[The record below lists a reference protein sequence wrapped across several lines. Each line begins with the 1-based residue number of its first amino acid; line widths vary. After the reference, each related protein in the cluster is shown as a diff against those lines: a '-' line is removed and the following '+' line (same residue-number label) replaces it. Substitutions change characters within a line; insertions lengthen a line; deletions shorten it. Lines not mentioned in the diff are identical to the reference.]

1 MFESI
6 QSVAVDAGNRV
17 EQGPPPAPPLLEL
30 RGVSHSYGGV
40 RAVSAVSFPIAPGT
54 VHALVGEN
62 GAGKSTLVKIL
73 TGIVQPDAGELVVEG
88 EPRRIGDPQAA
99 HRLGIVAMY
108 QEPTVFEDLT
118 VAENVFAGRHLRTRL
133 RTVDWGAMR
142 RETSRILGELEV
154 DIDPSTPVRGL
165 GVADRQ
171 LLEIAKA
178 LSSSARLLIMDEPTA
193 ALSPN
198 EVDNLF
204 ATVRRLRGR
213 GVAVLYISHR
223 LEEVGAL
230 ADIVTVIR
238 DGQHIATRPVSELTQ
253 AEIIRLMV
261 GRSLDQLFPK
271 EQAELGD
278 VVFRAEGLSR
288 GGLFSDVSFEL
299 RRGEIVGLA
308 GFVGAGRTEVARAIF
323 GVDPLDAGKLWIE
336 GRSFKPRSPRAALRR
351 GLAYL
356 PEDRI
361 HQGLIQPMSISQ
373 NATIAVLPELTPI
386 GILNPRR
393 EAALTRRFMDQ
404 LRIRA
409 TSPSQVVRSLSG
421 GNQQKV
427 VLSKWLAAEPRI
439 VILDEPTHGVDV
451 GTKADVHRT
460 ISHLATQGLT
470 ILLISSELPEILG
483 MSDRVLVMREGRL
496 VAEIPRADA
505 TQERV
510 ISAAAGLEVA

>member
-1 MFESI
+1 M
-6 QSVAVDAGNRV
+6 AVDTDKRASTGS
-17 EQGPPPAPPLLEL
+17 PPVTPLLEL
-30 RGVSHSYGGV
+30 QHVSRSYGGV
-40 RAVSAVSFPIAPGT
+40 HAVSDVSFAIHAGT
-54 VHALVGEN
+54 IHALVGEN
-62 GAGKSTLVKIL
+62 GAGKSTLVKVL
-73 TGIVQPDAGELVVEG
+73 TGIVQPDGGQLVVDG
-88 EPRRIGDPQAA
+88 EARRIGDPQTA

-108 QEPTVFEDLT
+108 QEPTVFQDLT
-118 VAENVFAGRHLRTRL
+118 VAENVFAGRHLRTGL
-133 RTVDWGAMR
+133 RVVDWKAMR
-142 RETSRILGELEV
+142 RETARILGELEV
-154 DIDPSTPVRGL
+154 EIDPDTPVRGL

-171 LLEIAKA
+171 LLEISKA

-198 EVDNLF
+198 EVEHLF
-204 ATVRRLRGR
+204 ATVRRLRDR
-213 GVAVLYISHR
+213 GVAILYISHR
-223 LEEVGAL
+223 LEEVAAL
-230 ADIVTVIR
+230 ADVVTVIR
-238 DGQHIATRPVSELTQ
+238 DGRHIETRSSGELSQ

-271 EQAELGD
+271 EEAEIGD

-288 GGLFSDVSFEL
+288 AGLFSDVSFEL

-323 GVDPLDAGKLWIE
+323 GVDPLDAGAVWID
-336 GRSFKPRSPRAALRR
+336 GRRFRPRSARAALRR

-361 HQGLIQPMSISQ
+361 HQGLVQPMTISH
-373 NATIAVLPELTPI
+373 NATMAVLPELTPL
-386 GILNPRR
+386 GILRPRR
-393 EAALTRRFMDQ
+393 ELRLTRRFMEQ
-404 LRIRA
+404 LRIKA
-409 TSPSQVVRSLSG
+409 TSPAQVVRSLSG

-439 VILDEPTHGVDV
+439 LLLDEPTHGVDV

-460 ISHLATQGLT
+460 ISHLAAQGLT

-496 VAEIPRADA
+496 VRELSRGEA

-510 ISAAAGLEVA
+510 ISAAAGLADA

>member
-1 MFESI
+1 
-6 QSVAVDAGNRV
+6 VAVDDDNRV
-17 EQGPPPAPPLLEL
+17 GTTPPPPAPLVEL
-30 RGVSHSYGGV
+30 YGVSRSYGGV
-40 RAVSAVSFPIAPGT
+40 RAVEDVSFSVRPGT

-73 TGIVQPDAGELVVEG
+73 TGIVQPDEGELVIDR
-88 EPRRIGDPQAA
+88 EPRRIGDAQAA

-108 QEPTVFEDLT
+108 QEPTVFQDLT
-118 VAENVFAGRHLRTRL
+118 VAENVFAGRHIRTRL
-133 RTVDWGAMR
+133 GTVDWRAMR

-154 DIDPSTPVRGL
+154 EIDADTPVRGL

-193 ALSPN
+193 ALSPH
-198 EVDNLF
+198 EVESLF
-204 ATVRRLRGR
+204 ATIRRLRDR

-223 LEEVGAL
+223 LEEVAEL
-230 ADIVTVIR
+230 ADVVTILR
-238 DGQHIATRPVSELTQ
+238 DGRHIETRAAKDLSQ
-253 AEIIRLMV
+253 GEIIRLMV

-271 EQAELGD
+271 EEAEVGD
-278 VVFRAEGLSR
+278 VVFKAEGLSR

-308 GFVGAGRTEVARAIF
+308 GFVGSGRTEVARAIF
-323 GVDPLDAGKLWIE
+323 GVDPLDEGRLWIE
-336 GRSFKPRSPRAALRR
+336 GRTFRPRSPRRALRR

-361 HQGLIQPMSISQ
+361 HQGLIQPMSISR
-373 NATIAVLPELTPI
+373 NASMAVLPRLTPA
-386 GILNPRR
+386 GILRPWR
-393 EAALTRRFMDQ
+393 ESALARRFMKQ
-404 LRIRA
+404 LRIKA
-409 TSPSQVVRSLSG
+409 SSPAQIVQSLSG

-427 VLSKWLAAEPRI
+427 VLSKWLAAEPR
-439 VILDEPTHGVDV
+439 VLLLDEPTHGVDV

-460 ISHLATQGLT
+460 ISRLAARGLT
-470 ILLISSELPEILG
+470 ILLISSELPEVLG
-483 MSDRVLVMREGRL
+483 MSDRILVMREGRL
-496 VAEIPRADA
+496 VAELSRDNA

-510 ISAAAGLEVA
+510 IAAAAGVAA

>member
-1 MFESI
+1 
-6 QSVAVDAGNRV
+6 VAVADDNRV
-17 EQGPPPAPPLLEL
+17 GTPPPPPAPLVEL
-30 RGVSHSYGGV
+30 RGVSRSYGGV
-40 RAVSAVSFPIAPGT
+40 RAVDDVSFYVLPGV

-73 TGIVQPDAGELVVEG
+73 TGIVQPDEG
-88 EPRRIGDPQAA
+88 EIVFDGESRRIGDAHTA

-108 QEPTVFEDLT
+108 QEPTVFQDLT

-133 RTVDWGAMR
+133 GTVDWRAMR
-142 RETSRILGELEV
+142 AETARILGELAVE
-154 DIDPSTPVRGL
+154 IDPDTPVRGL

-193 ALSPN
+193 ALSPH
-198 EVDNLF
+198 EVDSLF
-204 ATVRRLRGR
+204 ATIRRLRDR

-223 LEEVGAL
+223 LEEVGVL
-230 ADIVTVIR
+230 ADVVTVLR
-238 DGQHIATRPVSELTQ
+238 DGRHIYTRPADQLSQ
-253 AEIIRLMV
+253 AQIIRLMV

-271 EQAELGD
+271 EEAEIGD
-278 VVFRAEGLSR
+278 VVFKADGLSR

-308 GFVGAGRTEVARAIF
+308 GFVGSGRTEVARAIF
-323 GVDPLDAGKLWIE
+323 GVDPLDGGRLWID
-336 GRSFKPRSPRAALRR
+336 GRAFRPRSPRAALRR

-361 HQGLIQPMSISQ
+361 HQGLIQAMSISR
-373 NATIAVLPELTPI
+373 NATMAVLPELTP
-386 GILNPRR
+386 GGLLRPWR
-393 EAALTRRFMDQ
+393 ELALTRRFMEQ
-404 LRIRA
+404 LRIKA
-409 TSPSQVVRSLSG
+409 SSPSQVVQSLSG

-439 VILDEPTHGVDV
+439 LIMDEPTHGVDV

-460 ISHLATQGLT
+460 ISRLAAQGLT
-470 ILLISSELPEILG
+470 ILLISSELPEVLG
-483 MSDRVLVMREGRL
+483 MSDRILVMREGRL
-496 VAEIPRADA
+496 VAELSREEA
-505 TQERV
+505 TQESV
-510 ISAAAGLEVA
+510 IAAAAGVAA

>member
-1 MFESI
+1 VFESF
-6 QSVAVDAGNRV
+6 QSVADDDTHLATT
-17 EQGPPPAPPLLEL
+17 PSPAAPLVEL
-30 RGVSHSYGGV
+30 RGVSRSYGGV
-40 RAVSAVSFPIAPGT
+40 QAVAEVSFAVRPGT

-62 GAGKSTLVKIL
+62 GAGKSTLVKLL
-73 TGIVQPDAGELVVEG
+73 TGIVQPDGGELALDGV
-88 EPRRIGDPQAA
+88 PRRISDPQAA
-99 HRLGIVAMY
+99 HRFGIVAMY
-108 QEPTVFEDLT
+108 QEPTVFDDLS

-133 RTVDWGAMR
+133 GTVDWGAMR
-142 RETSRILGELEV
+142 AETARILGELAVEIAP
-154 DIDPSTPVRGL
+154 DTPVRGL

-193 ALSPN
+193 ALSPH

-204 ATVRRLRGR
+204 ATVRRLRDR

-223 LEEVGAL
+223 LEEVALL
-230 ADIVTVIR
+230 ADVVTVIR
-238 DGQHIATRPVSELTQ
+238 DGRHIETRPAAELSQ
-253 AEIIRLMV
+253 AELIRLMV

-271 EQAELGD
+271 EEAEVGE
-278 VVFRAEGLSR
+278 VVFRAAGLTR
-288 GGLFSDVSFEL
+288 GGLFADISFEL

-308 GFVGAGRTEVARAIF
+308 GFVGSGRTEVARAIF
-323 GVDPLDAGKLWIE
+323 GVDPLDDGELWIE
-336 GRSFKPRSPRAALRR
+336 GRPFTPRSPRAALRR

-373 NATIAVLPELTPI
+373 NATMAVLPELTPL
-386 GILNPRR
+386 GVLRPRR
-393 EAALTRRFMDQ
+393 ELALTQRFMAE
-404 LRIRA
+404 LRVKA
-409 TSPSQVVRSLSG
+409 TSPAQVVRSLSG

-427 VLSKWLAAEPRI
+427 VLAKWLAAEPRI
-439 VILDEPTHGVDV
+439 LILDEPTHGVDV

-460 ISHLATQGLT
+460 ISHLAAQGLT
-470 ILLISSELPEILG
+470 ILLISSELPEVLG

-496 VAEIPRADA
+496 VAELSRDEA

-510 ISAAAGLEVA
+510 IEAAAGLVTA